1 MKDFRFFSMTIV
13 YWGSNLEKY
22 WSHRIKFKGG
32 RTTGLTELT
41 VNSCFSALSLFSSF
55 YFLSCVPPHLS
66 FLLFS
71 LKKFPEK
78 EWHFKYFIY
87 LCTRI
92 PILLTP
98 SWCFLSQKERLLR
111 RGLGRVVVSW
121 HNIERLLGA
130 LFLTDWNFANFMN
143 SHEQCNGRCPRDVFS
158 HIPLLIWLIASSD
171 KSYIRIGESVHIS
184 AWASTLLVQ
193 LFRAMR
199 RPQFVGRVTRRSHAF
214 RLF

>member
-1 MKDFRFFSMTIV
+1 M
-13 YWGSNLEKY
+13 
-22 WSHRIKFKGG
+22 
-32 RTTGLTELT
+32 
-41 VNSCFSALSLFSSF
+41 C
-55 YFLSCVPPHLS
+55 PH
-66 FLLFS
+66 
-71 LKKFPEK
+71 
-78 EWHFKYFIY
+78 IY
-87 LCTRI
+87 LF
-92 PILLTP
+92 
-98 SWCFLSQKERLLR
+98 CFLSKKVPRKGVAFQVFYIPLHSDTHSAHAELMLSFSKERLLR
-111 RGLGRVVVSW
+111 WGLGRVEVSW

-214 RLF
+214 RFILIATLGWWGG

>member
-1 MKDFRFFSMTIV
+1 MSVVCPHTAEFLCSWKILIGNDATFRLFSLPLHTDTR
-13 YWGSNLEKY
+13 S
-22 WSHRIKFKGG
+22 
-32 RTTGLTELT
+32 LTP
-41 VNSCFSALSLFSSF
+41 NWCFSSF
-55 YFLSCVPPHLS
+55 
-66 FLLFS
+66 
-71 LKKFPEK
+71 LKG
-78 EWHFKYFIY
+78 
-87 LCTRI
+87 
-92 PILLTP
+92 
-98 SWCFLSQKERLLR
+98 RLLR

-158 HIPLLIWLIASSD
+158 HIPLLVWLIASSD

>member
-1 MKDFRFFSMTIV
+1 MAVVCLHTTESLCFLKKIIGNDTTI
-13 YWGSNLEKY
+13 
-22 WSHRIKFKGG
+22 R
-32 RTTGLTELT
+32 
-41 VNSCFSALSLFSSF
+41 
-55 YFLSCVPPHLS
+55 
-66 FLLFS
+66 LFS
-71 LKKFPEK
+71 LPL
-78 EWHFKYFIY
+78 HAD
-87 LCTRI
+87 TRS
-92 PILLTP
+92 LTP
-98 SWCFLSQKERLLR
+98 SWCFLSQKERSLR
-111 RGLGRVVVSW
+111 RGFGRVVVSW